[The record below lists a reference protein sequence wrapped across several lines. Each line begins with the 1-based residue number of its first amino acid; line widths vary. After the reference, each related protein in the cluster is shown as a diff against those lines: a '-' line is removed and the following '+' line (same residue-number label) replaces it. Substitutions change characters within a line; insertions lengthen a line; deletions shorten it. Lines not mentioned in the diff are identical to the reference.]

1 MSNHHVTRCPRVAIS
16 VVALSTLLACA
27 SGGATN
33 TGLAPSRSA
42 SDTSSIGSTDG
53 KTMETLFE
61 GRFPGISVQRTN
73 GGGLKILVRGGTS
86 SFFGGEE
93 PLYVLDDTPL
103 PTGTGG
109 VVFLNPNDIQKIEVL
124 KNPADVG
131 IYGLRGANGV
141 IVITTKRAKRP

>member
-1 MSNHHVTRCPRVAIS
+1 MSNYHVTRGALVAIS
-16 VVALSTLLACA
+16 IVSLLTLLGCA
-27 SGGATN
+27 SGGAKD
-33 TGLAPSRSA
+33 TGLAPSRLA
-42 SDTSSIGSTDG
+42 SDTSSIGGTDG
-53 KTMETLFE
+53 KTMETLFD

-73 GGGLKILVRGGTS
+73 SGGLKILVRGGTS

-93 PLYVLDDTPL
+93 PLYVVDDTPL

-109 VVFLNPNDIQKIEVL
+109 VVYLNPNDIQKIEVL

-141 IVITTKRAKRP
+141 ILITTKRGKRP